1 MSPILRSK
9 LSSAPD
15 DSEFPEGANDLTPI
29 GPDATPIVRT
39 CWTLPGRI
47 AVGKVLASSGIDLF
61 CLFCPHSRVAGK
73 IVPADHCE
81 PQIDPSIQRR
91 GPGAEPSAR
100 QLSETERM

>member
-1 MSPILRSK
+1 MSPTLRSK

-15 DSEFPEGANDLTPI
+15 DSEFPESANDLTPI

-39 CWTLPGRI
+39 CSTLPGRI
-47 AVGKVLASSGIDLF
+47 AVGKVLASSGID
-61 CLFCPHSRVAGK
+61 LFCPHSRVAGK

-91 GPGAEPSAR
+91 GPGADPSAR
-100 QLSETERM
+100 QLSERERM